1 MLMYSLIEYNSNY
14 SNTTGSLL
22 VYSFVLKDEAANL
35 NATIANTNACKSF
48 KYKAKLLGKAGAG
61 ENNSILIMQQL
72 LYY

>member
-1 MLMYSLIEYNSNY
+1 MYSLIEYILNY

-35 NATIANTNACKSF
+35 NAIIANTNAC

-61 ENNSILIMQQL
+61 GNNSILIMQQL
-72 LYY
+72 LYH